1 MWSASMACP
10 GKSLCAMLLPCRPFL
25 TWAPGHRLAGCSAFQ
40 PTICQAGIR
49 LQQANT
55 LATVRA
61 KAEAAVALDLEA
73 IRSAP
78 AALQGP
84 TLAAIRERK
93 QREPRQ
99 LAAVRGSAEAASMAE
114 IASPVSDLM

>member
-1 MWSASMACP
+1 
-10 GKSLCAMLLPCRPFL
+10 MLLPCRPFL
-25 TWAPGHRLAGCSAFQ
+25 TWAQGRRLPGCSASQ
-40 PTICQAGIR
+40 PIICQAGIR

-61 KAEAAVALDLEA
+61 RAEAAVGLDLEA

-78 AALQGP
+78 AAMQGP

-114 IASPVSDLM
+114 IASAVSNPMGAHSTCTM